1 MAELPR
7 TNAELTALV
16 QSVSERTFHR
26 AFVHQALYNSRLRTT
41 GGRYRLRDHNIEINP
56 RLLQYYGMSELL
68 GVIKHELCH
77 YHLHLLHGGYQH
89 KDADFK
95 QWLAASG
102 GSRFAPP
109 MPPKKEK
116 TVNYLYVCP
125 HCHAQYPRQRR
136 IDTRRFVCGRCH
148 NRLALVAVD
157 VKMSQ
162 ISA

>member
-1 MAELPR
+1 MARLPQ
-7 TNAELTALV
+7 TAAELTALV
-16 QSVSERTFHR
+16 RSVSTETFHR
-26 AFVHQALYNSRLRTT
+26 PFTHQALYNRRLRTT

-56 RLLQYYGMSELL
+56 HLLQYYGLPELL

-95 QWLAASG
+95 KLLAATG

-109 MPPKKEK
+109 MPPREDR
-116 TVNYLYVCP
+116 TVNYLYICP
-125 HCHAQYPRQRR
+125 QCQAKYPRQRR

-148 NRLALVAVD
+148 HRLELVGLD